1 MKRLTASILALGL
14 ATTVGAASAQ
24 SNGYYSQ
31 SGQPTPDRYGQNTY
45 NPGSAQNNGSY
56 YEYARVIRVDRVA
69 GSGYASSPASNGSY
83 SNGSQRC
90 YPQNQNNG
98 YVTNDGYSRNGY
110 SRNGSSRDGYSGDGY
125 NRDGYSSNDGYRD
138 DGYNDSDRNNG
149 GSQTARTV
157 ATVVGGIAGAVLG
170 SKVGGGSGS
179 YAASAIGSMVGGMAG
194 RSVYDNTQRQRTRQG
209 IVTVCDPVPANGAY
223 YPSNNTY
230 NAGNGANAYDVTYEY
245 GGRRYTTRTNYHP
258 GERIRVRVDVR
269 PE

>member
-14 ATTVGAASAQ
+14 AASIGTASAQ

-31 SGQPTPDRYGQNTY
+31 YGTPTPDRYGQNTY
-45 NPGSAQNNGSY
+45 NQNTYNQGNGQNNGSY
-56 YEYARVIRVDRVA
+56 YEYARVIRVDPVS
-69 GSGYASSPASNGSY
+69 GSGNGNYPTSNGSY
-83 SNGSQRC
+83 SNSNSAQRC

-98 YVTNDGYSRNGY
+98 YVTNDGY
-110 SRNGSSRDGYSGDGY
+110 
-125 NRDGYSSNDGYRD
+125 NRDGYSRDGYYGNDGYRN
-138 DGYNDSDRNNG
+138 DGYNDQSRNSG

-170 SKVGGGSGS
+170 SKVGGGSGT

-194 RSVYDNTQRQRTRQG
+194 RSIYDNTQGQRNRQG
-209 IVTVCDPVPANGAY
+209 VVTVCDPVPANGNY

-230 NAGNGANAYDVTYEY
+230 NTSNGANAYDVTYEY

>member
-14 ATTVGAASAQ
+14 AASVGTASAQ
-24 SNGYYSQ
+24 TNGYYSQ
-31 SGQPTPDRYGQNTY
+31 YGTPTPDRYGQSTY
-45 NPGSAQNNGSY
+45 GNNAQY
-56 YEYARVIRVDRVA
+56 DYARVIRVDPVT
-69 GSGYASSPASNGSY
+69 GSYGNYPTSNGAY
-83 SNGSQRC
+83 NNGAYNNGAQRC
-90 YPQNQNNG
+90 YQQERNGG
-98 YVTNDGYSRNGY
+98 YVGNDS
-110 SRNGSSRDGYSGDGY
+110 Y
-125 NRDGYSSNDGYRD
+125 NRDGNYGNDGYRSDGYRD
-138 DGYNDSDRNNG
+138 DGYYGRDDQSRSNG

-194 RSVYDNTQRQRTRQG
+194 RSIYDNTQQRRREPQG
-209 IVTVCDPVPANGAY
+209 VVTVCDPVPADGRSYQSSN

-230 NAGNGANAYDVTYEY
+230 NTRNGVNSYDVTYEY
-245 GGRRYTTRTNYHP
+245 AGRRYTTRTNYHP

>member
-14 ATTVGAASAQ
+14 AASVGTASAQ

-31 SGQPTPDRYGQNTY
+31 YGTPTPDRYGQSTY
-45 NPGSAQNNGSY
+45 GNNAQY
-56 YEYARVIRVDRVA
+56 DYARVVRVDPVT
-69 GSGYASSPASNGSY
+69 GSSYGNYPTSSGTYNNGTY
-83 SNGSQRC
+83 NNGAQRC
-90 YPQNQNNG
+90 YQQNRNGGYVGNDSYNGNG
-98 YVTNDGYSRNGY
+98 YSGNDGYR
-110 SRNGSSRDGYSGDGY
+110 
-125 NRDGYSSNDGYRD
+125 NDGYRD
-138 DGYNDSDRNNG
+138 DGYRDDGYYGRDDQSRSNG

-170 SKVGGGSGS
+170 SKVGGGSGT

-194 RSVYDNTQRQRTRQG
+194 RSIYDNTQRRREPQG
-209 IVTVCDPVPANGAY
+209 VVTVCDPVSGDGRSYPSSN

-230 NAGNGANAYDVTYEY
+230 NTRNGVNAYDVTYEY
-245 GGRRYTTRTNYHP
+245 AGRRYTTRTNYHP

>member
-14 ATTVGAASAQ
+14 AASVGTASAQ

-31 SGQPTPDRYGQNTY
+31 YGTPTPDRYGQSTY
-45 NPGSAQNNGSY
+45 GNSAQY
-56 YEYARVIRVDRVA
+56 DYARVIRVDPVT
-69 GSGYASSPASNGSY
+69 GSYGNYPTSNGAY
-83 SNGSQRC
+83 NNGSQRC
-90 YPQNQNNG
+90 YQQERSGG
-98 YVTNDGYSRNGY
+98 YVGNDSYNRDRGYGNDGY
-110 SRNGSSRDGYSGDGY
+110 GS
-125 NRDGYSSNDGYRD
+125 DGYRD
-138 DGYNDSDRNNG
+138 DGYYRREDQSRSTG

-194 RSVYDNTQRQRTRQG
+194 RSIYDNTQQRRSEPQG
-209 IVTVCDPVPANGAY
+209 VVTVCDPVPADGRSYQSSN

-230 NAGNGANAYDVTYEY
+230 NARNGVNAYDVTYEY
-245 GGRRYTTRTNYHP
+245 AGRRYTTRTNYHP